1 MDDIF
6 DFIQRYW
13 WLVGIIILRAVVSGF
28 GNRKKDKASRSAGA
42 DNRRE
47 KRKSQ
52 LQEFLD
58 KARSDLSASEEK
70 SSQSLPRE
78 VPFTYDDAD
87 ESAFLGHPSVR
98 ATPKPKKI
106 VEKKYVPL
114 SETYKSMEPSE
125 TTVPVNS
132 VEKKSFPENL
142 NYLPPLRRAFVFS
155 EIFGSPK
162 GLD

>member
-6 DFIQRYW
+6 DFIQSYW

-28 GNRKKDKASRSAGA
+28 GNRKKDKESRSAA
-42 DNRRE
+42 PRRE

-58 KARSDLSASEEK
+58 RARSELSTSEEK
-70 SSQSLPRE
+70 SSQPLPRE
-78 VPFTYDDAD
+78 VPFFRHDED

-98 ATPKPKKI
+98 TTPKPKI

-114 SETYKSMEPSE
+114 SETYKPVEPSE
-125 TTVPVNS
+125 TTASVNS